1 MRKDDLI
8 RRVMSELGRR
18 SVAKLTPKEI
28 AERSRKLAL
37 AGWSKLTPEQRSA
50 EMKRRAQ
57 VRNRNRAK
65 SSKTK

>member
-18 SVAKLTPKEI
+18 SVAKLKEI